1 MNRYCRLCHT
11 PDYQLT
17 EIIPPSIEP
26 LTINDLKNSDYFK
39 DIDIDLEQT
48 FFEQKIKEARERGQ
62 KLTNKKFM
70 LQTWKVVL
78 DCYPK
83 KFIFPWPYLQNVTE
97 VRVIQV
103 DGTITIEDT
112 EKYDFTIGDNAEL
125 WLKKDQEWSETDRS
139 SWFFEIEFEVGFSD
153 AASLPTT
160 IKESMKQLIGYLYY
174 NREEINIKVPNV
186 FASEANIRW

>member
-1 MNRYCRLCHT
+1 MT
-11 PDYQLT
+11 
-17 EIIPPSIEP
+17 PPSIEP
-26 LTINDLKNSDYFK
+26 VTINDLKSSDYFR

-48 FFEQKIKEARERGQ
+48 FFENKIKEARERGQ
-62 KLTNKKFM
+62 RLTNKKFM
-70 LQTWKVVL
+70 LQTWKAVL
-78 DCYPK
+78 NCYPK
-83 KFIFPWPYLQNVTE
+83 KFTFPWPYLQDVTE
-97 VRVIQV
+97 VRVIGE
-103 DGTITIEDT
+103 DGTPTVEDT

-139 SWFFEIEFEVGFSD
+139 YWFFEIEFEVGFSD